1 MRCGTK
7 IIATHH
13 ETGEQL
19 HFDTIKEAAK
29 FARMKATTM
38 SFRVK
43 HKSKL
48 LCRQGYMYEAVE
60 PTEEKLLR
68 RIIRKESQSE
78 RTFRSDDVELDPK
91 YRIVTYEVR
100 NLRECITPCP
110 YRDDIPRPMIGS
122 VNCVKCGSFKGRN
135 KATHQVA
142 CSRIGI

>member
-1 MRCGTK
+1 MRYGTK
-7 IIATHH
+7 IIATHSV
-13 ETGEQL
+13 TGEQI
-19 HFDTIKEAAK
+19 HFNSIRNAAE
-29 FARMKATTM
+29 FAQMKATTM

-48 LCRQGYMYEAVE
+48 LCEQGYLYEAVE
-60 PTEEKLLR
+60 PTEEQLLKR
-68 RIIRKESQSE
+68 VMRKDSQTE
-78 RTFRSDDVELDPK
+78 RVFRSDDVELDPK

-110 YRDDIPRPMIGS
+110 YRDDLPRPMIGS